1 MRQVLGVETISGVK
15 THIHREAA
23 YKWEDNHN
31 CRFSP
36 RCERFEHHIE
46 IPSPGVL
53 YQEDEMRPQTI

>member
-1 MRQVLGVETISGVK
+1 MRQVRGCNHGIVK
-15 THIHREAA
+15 NHMPEWTT

-36 RCERFEHHIE
+36 RCERFEPHIE

-53 YQEDEMRPQTI
+53 YQEDEMRPQNI

>member
-31 CRFSP
+31 CLACRSP
-36 RCERFEHHIE
+36 WGCKEVDTTE
-46 IPSPGVL
+46 
-53 YQEDEMRPQTI
+53 